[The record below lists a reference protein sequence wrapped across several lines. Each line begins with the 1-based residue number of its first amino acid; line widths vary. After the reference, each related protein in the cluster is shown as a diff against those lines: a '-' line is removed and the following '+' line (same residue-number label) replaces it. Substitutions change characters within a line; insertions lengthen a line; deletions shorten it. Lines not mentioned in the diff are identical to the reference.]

1 MAITLPAINKW
12 VGVLSFTGDQLMWSW
27 VQSGEINSSVD
38 VCCRPLPTSLLPDH
52 WGAPECVHAQLWLFA
67 TPRTVALLLLRPWDF
82 PGKNTRVGCHFL
94 LQRIFS
100 TQGSNLSL
108 LSLLHWQE
116 DSLPP
121 SHLGIHGPQYNLF
134 KSNILWHFLVTPTL
148 VLRMSLPH
156 FLCFSIFLGVGKM
169 KDYMLIL
176 FNSLICKQPLLSL
189 HREM

>member
-1 MAITLPAINKW
+1 MFFYSLAISSCG
-12 VGVLSFTGDQLMWSW
+12 VGFNQGQLTAVLTCVADLFPPHFFLITEG
-27 VQSGEINSSVD
+27 
-38 VCCRPLPTSLLPDH
+38 PH
-52 WGAPECVHAQLWLFA
+52 ACVHAQLWLFA
-67 TPRTVALLLLRPWDF
+67 THKLLPSRLLRPWDF

-100 TQGSNLSL
+100 TQGSNPSL

-116 DSLPP
+116 DSLPS

-134 KSNILWHFLVTPTL
+134 KSNILLHFLVTPTL
-148 VLRMSLPH
+148 VLKMSLPH
-156 FLCFSIFLGVGKM
+156 FLCFSIFLWAGKM

-189 HREM
+189 YREI